1 MDRLSEMIWIP
12 SIRVSP
18 NPWEAEVR
26 KALGR
31 LEQALSRSVG
41 VGLGERKGW
50 AWPSSTDQ
58 AHPVPFSKG
67 ERLCFWF

>member
-1 MDRLSEMIWIP
+1 MIWIP

-31 LEQALSRSVG
+31 LEQALSRSREKVG
-41 VGLGERKGW
+41 PGHPQLIKLRSHSLSRER
-50 AWPSSTDQ
+50 D
-58 AHPVPFSKG
+58 FSGFKLL
-67 ERLCFWF
+67 RV